1 MYNFFFLG
9 DLHLYEFFSFLIS
22 FPLWLYMG
30 YILKLHSG
38 LVWQTIILH
47 KGYMCEIEQNSI
59 IMWAETY
66 KVQISHWSHKGSNN
80 EVLKFPI
87 NTFSMSKLISSSSK
101 LEHFTLEPGTL

>member
-1 MYNFFFLG
+1 
-9 DLHLYEFFSFLIS
+9 
-22 FPLWLYMG
+22 MG

-87 NTFSMSKLISSSSK
+87 NLFYVKTDIQQFKARAFHIRAWDLINVLQLLSITVNTVHLFSVDV
-101 LEHFTLEPGTL
+101 